1 MVYKIIMM
9 MMLFVVVIEVGDD
22 DDDVVDDNNTN
33 LRTWHVMRYDDHLI
47 KKAKKL

>member
-9 MMLFVVVIEVGDD
+9 FVVVAVEDGDD
-22 DDDVVDDNNTN
+22 DVVVDDNNTN

>member
-1 MVYKIIMM
+1 MVYKIIMT
-9 MMLFVVVIEVGDD
+9 MMLFVVAVEDGDD

>member
-9 MMLFVVVIEVGDD
+9 MMLFVVAVEDGD

>member
-9 MMLFVVVIEVGDD
+9 MLFVVVVAVENGD